1 LGKLKADSNYSK
13 QKNKIK
19 LRKQFI
25 PIRAKILNV
34 QTNEVDQFLYR
45 TGRMVFVNL
54 RSVLSQT
61 YIKFISVLAASS
73 FLLLSLFP
81 AVVSAQPNNPSAASI
96 KAQIEA
102 IENQIQEKKSQLA
115 EVEAQLE
122 EMQKQLEIATE
133 RYREAQDR
141 LQSARTRQVEVRL
154 KAEQTQAEL
163 QSKQEI
169 FSRRVKTIYKEGE
182 MSYLAIILNS
192 ENLSDLFA
200 RIRYLILITKHDSE
214 LIETI
219 KIKKVELEKIQE
231 QLSTIIEEEQRA
243 LYELEVR
250 KLAIQSEQQKLE
262 NYRRSLS
269 REIQQQLALIDELT
283 RRQQQLYRSYYAIIP
298 EAFGIE
304 ITPGS
309 VVETA
314 LQYLGFPYV
323 WGGEDPETGFD
334 CSGLVRYVYLKHG
347 IELPHF
353 SGYQFK
359 MGRPVSKDEL
369 MPGDLVFF
377 GNPVH
382 HVGIYIG
389 NGYFIHAPRTGDF
402 VKITPLNSRSDYAG
416 ARRILGYVMPTVPPR
431 P

>member
-1 LGKLKADSNYSK
+1 MRVKTDLFPE
-13 QKNKIK
+13 
-19 LRKQFI
+19 RKKVFI
-25 PIRAKILNV
+25 ILFIF
-34 QTNEVDQFLYR
+34 TLLTFLFP
-45 TGRMVFVNL
+45 THIA
-54 RSVLSQT
+54 LSQP
-61 YIKFISVLAASS
+61 SNPQAA
-73 FLLLSLFP
+73 
-81 AVVSAQPNNPSAASI
+81 VI
-96 KAQIEA
+96 RAQIEA
-102 IENQIQEKKSQLA
+102 IENQIQAKKQQLA
-115 EVEAQLE
+115 DVEAQLE
-122 EMQKQLEIATE
+122 EMQTQLEMATE
-133 RYREAQDR
+133 HYREALDR
-141 LQSARTRQVEVRL
+141 LQTAKARQTEVRL

-169 FSRRVKTIYKEGE
+169 FAKRIKTLYKEGE
-182 MSYLAIILNS
+182 LSYLAIILNS
-192 ENLSDLFA
+192 ENLADFLA
-200 RIRYLILITKHDSE
+200 RIRYLILITRQDSE

-231 QLSTIIEEEQRA
+231 ELSHIIEEEQRA
-243 LYELEVR
+243 LYELEIR

-269 REIQQQLALIDELT
+269 AEIQQQLALIDELT

-298 EAFGIE
+298 EAFGINVS
-304 ITPGS
+304 PGS

-314 LQYLGFPYV
+314 LRYLGVPYV
-323 WGGEDPETGFD
+323 WGGEDPATGFD

-347 IELPHF
+347 IELPHY

-359 MGRPVSKDEL
+359 MGKPVSKDEL
-369 MPGDLVFF
+369 IPGDLVFF

-389 NGYFIHAPRTGDF
+389 NGYFIHAPKTGDF

-416 ARRILGYVMPTVPPR
+416 ARRILGYVMPTVPPK

>member
-1 LGKLKADSNYSK
+1 MKLRAAPSRK
-13 QKNKIK
+13 KIK
-19 LRKQFI
+19 F
-25 PIRAKILNV
+25 
-34 QTNEVDQFLYR
+34 T
-45 TGRMVFVNL
+45 
-54 RSVLSQT
+54 
-61 YIKFISVLAASS
+61 LAFAACLL
-73 FLLLSLFP
+73 LLLSLLP
-81 AVVSAQPNNPSAASI
+81 GTAPAQPNNPNAAAI

-102 IENQIQEKKSQLA
+102 IESQIQEKRGQLA

-169 FSRRVKTIYKEGE
+169 FSRRVKTLYKEGE

-200 RIRYLILITKHDSE
+200 RIRYLILITKQDSE

-219 KIKKVELEKIQE
+219 KTKKVELEKIQE
-231 QLSTIIEEEQRA
+231 QLSSIIEEEQRA

-283 RRQQQLYRSYYAIIP
+283 RKQQQLYRSYYAIIP

-304 ITPGS
+304 VTPGS
-309 VVETA
+309 IVETA
-314 LQYLGFPYV
+314 LQYLGVPYV
-323 WGGEDPETGFD
+323 WGGENPDIGFD

-347 IELPHF
+347 IELPHY

-359 MGRPVSKDEL
+359 MGKPVSKDEL

-389 NGYFIHAPRTGDF
+389 NGYFIHAPKTGDF

-416 ARRILGYVMPTVPPR
+416 ARRILGYVMPTVSPEL
-431 P
+431 